1 MLPSL
6 SPRLLSDLATLGQA
20 ASGLELLLLFGSRA
34 RTDAR
39 PDSDWDF
46 GYLATEPFDLPTL
59 WAALIELVG
68 SDRVDLV
75 DLARASG
82 LLRYQAARDGQCVF
96 EARARTAE
104 KFCLEAARFWSDAEP
119 VLRQG
124 YEDVLDGLKP

>member
-1 MLPSL
+1 MVPSL
-6 SPRLLSDLATLGQA
+6 SPRLLADLATLGQA
-20 ASGLELLLLFGSRA
+20 ATGLELLMLFGSRA

-39 PDSDWDF
+39 PESDWDF
-46 GYLATEPFDLPTL
+46 GYLASESFDLPGFL
-59 WAALIELVG
+59 AAVIELIG
-68 SDRVDLV
+68 TDRIDLV

-96 EARARTAE
+96 EAHPRTAE

-124 YEDVLDGLKP
+124 YDDVLDGLKP